1 MRLRTPLF
9 LLLLVVPLGLN
20 AQQPIEPVPAD
31 SASPP
36 PALTDSACL
45 VPVHPDIL
53 RQAGIEG
60 RVRVAFVVDTTGVVE
75 PTSVRVLSSSHRLFE
90 RPALAAVSRCRFSPG
105 RAAGRVVRVR
115 MQQAVNFTLPAG
127 TSHGWPVLGRLTH
140 LCSGSVAGV
149 DSHISWEVFTS
160 PDSTD
165 RLLATYRARLGVAEQ
180 SRDEWI
186 FRATS
191 GERSTR
197 ILVIRPTPPFV
208 QRECPAAP
216 TGARTFVMF
225 SQMTA
230 GR

>member
-1 MRLRTPLF
+1 MHIRAPLV
-9 LLLLVVPLGLN
+9 LLLLAAPLGLD
-20 AQQPIEPVPAD
+20 AQQPAEPVPAD

-60 RVRVAFVVDTTGVVE
+60 RVRVAFVVDTTGGVE

-90 RPALAAVSRCRFSPG
+90 RPALAAAARCRFSPG
-105 RAAGRVVRVR
+105 RVAGRLVRVR
-115 MQQAVNFTLPAG
+115 MQQAVDFTLPAR
-127 TSHGWPVLGRLTH
+127 TSHGWPVLGRLTS
-140 LCSGSVAGV
+140 LCTGSVSGTDA
-149 DSHISWEVFTS
+149 HISWEVFTS

-165 RLLATYRARLGVAEQ
+165 RLLAAYRARFGAAEL
-180 SRDEWI
+180 SREEWI

-191 GERSTR
+191 GDGTTRVLTIRS
-197 ILVIRPTPPFV
+197 TPPFV

-216 TGARTFVMF
+216 TDARTFAMF
-225 SQMTA
+225 SQLTA
-230 GR
+230 RQ